1 MTKQHFEDLIGR
13 RVNAEDWSEFIEPAY
28 CIGGLAP
35 EEFADN
41 FLKIYDNKLFQNV
54 VDNCVAHARA
64 NTILLDELAK
74 TKQ

>member
-13 RVNAEDWSEFIEPAY
+13 RVNAEDWGEFVEPVYNIA
-28 CIGGLAP
+28 GLAP

-54 VDNCVAHARA
+54 ADSCIVLSHA
-64 NTILLDELAK
+64 LAQ